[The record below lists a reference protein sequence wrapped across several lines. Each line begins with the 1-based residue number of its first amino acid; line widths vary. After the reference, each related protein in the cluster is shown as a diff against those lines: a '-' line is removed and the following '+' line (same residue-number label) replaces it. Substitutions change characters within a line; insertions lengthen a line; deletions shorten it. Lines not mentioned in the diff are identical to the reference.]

1 MGRILWLDSLRGI
14 ASALVVIHHSKS
26 SEPKSIVGFL
36 TRSYWDEPAEENH
49 RLIQLPPFR
58 LLFNGPSMVALFMVI
73 SGYAISLPLLRC
85 REDVGASNV
94 GFFRRLCSAATRRIF
109 RIYLPSIAILF
120 LSELVY
126 FCNVFPWKAADDWL
140 GGLKP
145 LTAPWAHVQ
154 YVLSRIVHLLD
165 ISNHQ
170 VDINFDRNRPD
181 MRTINYQLWT
191 MPIEFRG
198 SCAVYLLI
206 LTFSFWKPQPR
217 YLALVGV
224 AMYWFYMGH
233 WDLFAFVAGILLAE
247 RHVASESGPDRE
259 IALSYSSSPLEIQ
272 EPITKAWNKFTEKIY
287 LQRIG
292 ISVSFILGMYFLC
305 MCGAD
310 RLAAEYRWLAVARS
324 PEWDNAEMM
333 PRCWRSVGAVLVI
346 YAISKSALLQRPLNS
361 RPLQYLGKISFPL
374 YLVHP
379 TVYLALKWPV
389 RDFSWWAVTRTP
401 YPGTI
406 EASKH
411 ALSFAMTWMGTMIVL
426 DAVMVV
432 ASELWNRFVDMKCLV
447 LARRFEKCV
456 SC

>member
-1 MGRILWLDSLRGI
+1 MERILWLDSLRGI

-85 REDVGASNV
+85 REDIGARNS

-120 LSELVY
+120 LSQLLY
-126 FCNVFPWKAADDWL
+126 FCNAFQWKPADDWL

-145 LTAPWAHVQ
+145 LTAPWAHIQ

-191 MPIEFRG
+191 MPVEFRG
-198 SCAVYLLI
+198 SCVVYLLI
-206 LTFSFWKPQPR
+206 LTFSFWRPQPR
-217 YLALVGV
+217 YLALAGV

-247 RHVASESGPDRE
+247 RHVASESEPEGE
-259 IALSYSSSPLEIQ
+259 VALSYSCSPFESPK
-272 EPITKAWNKFTEKIY
+272 PIIKAWNKFRENIHLEQVPTV
-287 LQRIG
+287 
-292 ISVSFILGMYFLC
+292 VSFMLGMYFLC

-310 RLAAEYRWLAVARS
+310 RLAREYRWLAVARS
-324 PEWDNAEMM
+324 AEWDNAEMM
-333 PRCWRSVGAVLVI
+333 PRCWRSVGAVLTI

-379 TVYLALKWPV
+379 TVYLLLKWPV
-389 RDFSWWAVTRTP
+389 RDFLWWAVARTS

-411 ALSFAMTWMGTMIVL
+411 ALPFYIAWIGTLLVL
-426 DAVMVV
+426 GVVMVI
-432 ASELWNRFVDMKCLV
+432 ASEVWNRFVDLKCLG
-447 LARRFEKCV
+447 LARRFEKWV
-456 SC
+456 SF

>member
-1 MGRILWLDSLRGI
+1 MERILWLDSLRGI

-85 REDVGASNV
+85 REEVGPSNS

-120 LSELVY
+120 LSQFVY
-126 FCNVFPWKAADDWL
+126 FCNVCQWKAADDWL

-145 LTAPWAHVQ
+145 LTAPWAHIQ

-170 VDINFDRNRPD
+170 VDINFDHNRPD

-198 SCAVYLLI
+198 SCAVYLLT

-217 YLALVGV
+217 YLALAAV

-233 WDLFAFVAGILLAE
+233 WDLFAFVAGIFLAE
-247 RHVASESGPDRE
+247 RHVASESEPDGE
-259 IALSYSSSPLEIQ
+259 IALSYSFSPFESPN
-272 EPITKAWNKFTEKIY
+272 PIIKAWNKFRESIY
-287 LQRIG
+287 LRQLRTSG
-292 ISVSFILGMYFLC
+292 CFILGMYFLC

-310 RLAAEYRWLAVARS
+310 RLAREYRWLAVARS

-333 PRCWRSVGAVLVI
+333 PRCWRSVGAVLTI

-379 TVYLALKWPV
+379 TVYLVLKWPV
-389 RDFSWWAVTRTP
+389 RDFLWWAVARTS

-411 ALSFAMTWMGTMIVL
+411 VLPFCIAWMGTMLGSGV
-426 DAVMVV
+426 VMVI
-432 ASELWNRFVDMKCLV
+432 ASEIWNRFVDMKCLG
-447 LARRFEKCV
+447 LARRFEKWV